1 MGEGAMAVR
10 PGYDVQTAAHGHL
23 RAAQADRE
31 RAIDVLKAAF
41 AEGRLDMDEFAERVN
56 DVHGSKSYGELADL
70 TADLPVGPL
79 GTLPPGTLPVA
90 IPPEPVIGNSTKY
103 PPTNVFAV
111 LSFLFGLV
119 TVVFTGAI
127 VALLPALICGL
138 IALPDTGPGGKRG
151 RWMAVAGI
159 VIALAGFD
167 RLIWLL

>member
-1 MGEGAMAVR
+1 MAVR
-10 PGYDVQTAAHGHL
+10 PGYELQTAAYGHL

-41 AEGRLDMDEFAERVN
+41 AEGRLDMDEFNGRVS
-56 DVHGSKSYGELADL
+56 DVHASKSYGELAAL
-70 TADLPVGPL
+70 TVDLPVGPL
-79 GTLPPGTLPVA
+79 GTLPAGRRPA
-90 IPPEPVIGNSTKY
+90 IPPVPVTEDATKY
-103 PPTNVFAV
+103 PPTSVFAV

-119 TVVFTGAI
+119 TIVFTGAI

-138 IALPDTGPGGKRG
+138 IALPDTGHSGKRG

-167 RLIWLL
+167 RLMWLL

>member
-1 MGEGAMAVR
+1 MAVR
-10 PGYDVQTAAHGHL
+10 PGYDVQTAAYGHL

-41 AEGRLDMDEFAERVN
+41 AEGRLDQDEFADRVGE
-56 DVHGSKSYGELADL
+56 VHGSKSYGELAEL
-70 TADLPVGPL
+70 TADLPAGPL
-79 GTLPPGTLPVA
+79 GTLTAGELPV
-90 IPPEPVIGNSTKY
+90 PLPGPVDGNTTKY

-119 TVVFTGAI
+119 TIVFTGAI

-138 IALPDTGPGGKRG
+138 VALPDTGPGGKRG

-167 RLIWLL
+167 RLIWLI